1 MKKSSAWFMLTPGL
15 VILFLFLAIPLLRV
29 LFPSIFSGAYPFDA
43 YVGFF
48 QDEYYR
54 KIFIRTVKIAVITTF
69 VCMVGGIPTAYFIS
83 RCSKKWR
90 GILLAASIFPMMT
103 NSVIRS
109 FAWINILGSNG
120 IINKVLVGLGVVP
133 KPLKLLYTDFS
144 IIIGSVYLFLPLM
157 IVTVAGVMEN
167 IDDDMMEAALSL
179 GAARMEAF
187 MKVIFPM
194 SLPGIIVGG
203 ILVFTGTLTAYTT
216 PQLLGGNS
224 NMVMATLIYQRAM
237 SVSDWT
243 GASVIA
249 LIMIVVTLAVIRGFN
264 ARKNKLLTIW
274 AVLVF
279 AFLAIPLLI
288 ITVTAFGGGSAI
300 TFPIESFSLK
310 WFANVFALKSF
321 RRSFITSLE
330 VAFLATFI
338 SLLVGIPAAYALARS
353 GMKGRGLL
361 KSIFLSPTIVPG
373 IVIGFIMYQCLIL
386 TLRIPVFTG
395 LLAGHFMVTLPYV
408 IRVVGSSMEQF
419 DFSIEEAAWSLGC
432 PKTAAFFK
440 VVLPNVTSGI
450 SSAFMLAFIN
460 SFNNIPVSM
469 FLSGPGVSTFP
480 STLMNYIEY
489 NYDPTVSAVSVLLM
503 AATVIIM
510 VIVDRTLGI
519 AALAK

>member
-1 MKKSSAWFMLTPGL
+1 MLINIYQRGETKTLKKSSAWFMLTPGL

-83 RCSKKWR
+83 RCNKKWR

-264 ARKNKLLTIW
+264 ALAAKLD
-274 AVLVF
+274 
-279 AFLAIPLLI
+279 
-288 ITVTAFGGGSAI
+288 
-300 TFPIESFSLK
+300 
-310 WFANVFALKSF
+310 
-321 RRSFITSLE
+321 RRGE
-330 VAFLATFI
+330 N
-338 SLLVGIPAAYALARS
+338 YA
-353 GMKGRGLL
+353 
-361 KSIFLSPTIVPG
+361 
-373 IVIGFIMYQCLIL
+373 
-386 TLRIPVFTG
+386 
-395 LLAGHFMVTLPYV
+395 
-408 IRVVGSSMEQF
+408 
-419 DFSIEEAAWSLGC
+419 
-432 PKTAAFFK
+432 
-440 VVLPNVTSGI
+440 
-450 SSAFMLAFIN
+450 
-460 SFNNIPVSM
+460 
-469 FLSGPGVSTFP
+469 
-480 STLMNYIEY
+480 
-489 NYDPTVSAVSVLLM
+489 
-503 AATVIIM
+503 
-510 VIVDRTLGI
+510 
-519 AALAK
+519 